1 MIRISKSYIRCHIF
15 CARVCILFL
24 NIHRTPSTMRAR
36 VSPTSSLIFSHTY
49 FLECARLFSHFL
61 ESENMFISS
70 NLRKNIRENMEQK
83 MGETRAHMLESVLLI
98 FFLQFLLC
106 FRSCSARYVCVR
118 PVRVRMTYFPLYAT
132 YIGCIHDVSSNT
144 ATCAYTVLPPH
155 IHPMSPVYMT

>member
-15 CARVCILFL
+15 CARVCIFFL

-98 FFLQFLLC
+98 FSRNSSSVFVVLQLDMYVCLYIFIYIYKYMDINIWRWSRFFNSAFPHIGLHPYVFLHAYIFLQ
-106 FRSCSARYVCVR
+106 
-118 PVRVRMTYFPLYAT
+118 P
-132 YIGCIHDVSSNT
+132 
-144 ATCAYTVLPPH
+144 
-155 IHPMSPVYMT
+155 